1 MELFWKNN
9 LAATV
14 GEKSSFWF
22 IHNRQISNK
31 ESLKCQQYYRELN
44 NWILFPRKD
53 IRQKTLA
60 LEMNLKSL
68 SMDTSQ
74 IKENTEM
81 YMKLEGS
88 KLRFAEMKTKQK
100 KKQDRPILTV
110 SLHFMT

>member
-1 MELFWKNN
+1 M
-9 LAATV
+9 
-14 GEKSSFWF
+14 
-22 IHNRQISNK
+22 H
-31 ESLKCQQYYRELN
+31 
-44 NWILFPRKD
+44 
-53 IRQKTLA
+53 
-60 LEMNLKSL
+60 LKSL

-88 KLRFAEMKTKQK
+88 KLSFAEMKTKQK